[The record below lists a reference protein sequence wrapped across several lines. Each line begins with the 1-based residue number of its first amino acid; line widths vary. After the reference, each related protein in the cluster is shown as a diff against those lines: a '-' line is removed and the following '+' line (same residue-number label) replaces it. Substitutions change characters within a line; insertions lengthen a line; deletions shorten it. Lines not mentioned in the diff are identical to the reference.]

1 MDDDALRPG
10 EQGRHHKAHAL
21 AAPGGGESKHMLRP
35 VMTQDL
41 AFPPA
46 EENAG
51 RLEQACCP
59 EVPQAC
65 PARRA
70 VGGDATCLT
79 GAKHRA
85 SDRQGHGRKS
95 ASRGKGRAFDE
106 HPRRIGIEMIPPG
119 EEEVRPI
126 DRQPG
131 GHEPGHSKTWLKAQ
145 APSRPFRGKPASGQ
159 HREECCQHLAPE
171 DLGSAHLSRP
181 AFAKVGTDKEDRNSA
196 RATANARRRRGSK
209 DY

>member
-1 MDDDALRPG
+1 MSNSNRTPDASAAAQERAGATEDYGGVPISEEELAQVWTTG
-10 EQGRHHKAHAL
+10 EGD
-21 AAPGGGESKHMLRP
+21 E
-35 VMTQDL
+35 
-41 AFPPA
+41 PA

-126 DRQPG
+126 DRQPEAMNQG
-131 GHEPGHSKTWLKAQ
+131 TPRPG
-145 APSRPFRGKPASGQ
+145 
-159 HREECCQHLAPE
+159 
-171 DLGSAHLSRP
+171 
-181 AFAKVGTDKEDRNSA
+181 
-196 RATANARRRRGSK
+196 
-209 DY
+209 